1 MLNNIRNFSKTI
13 FAKILLVI
21 IIIPFIF
28 WGMGG
33 VFSSGNQNS
42 IAKINNHNISTQ
54 DFMDYLNNSR
64 IEQKI
69 IRENID
75 KDIIEQLLSELISL
89 TLLNMEIKDLDITV
103 SEDMLVNLIK
113 NNKEFLDE
121 KGFFSR
127 TKYEKFLL
135 LQNITAIQ
143 FEEKLKENEL
153 KKRLFSYVSG
163 GIKSP
168 LFVINNVY
176 QEQTSKIDVEFINL
190 DKIYKKKEDFT
201 VSEINEYI
209 KLNNNNLEEEYIDF
223 TYAKLT
229 PKNLIGIDNFNELFF
244 KKIDEIENKIS
255 NEVKFNEI
263 ITDLKIQVIKKK
275 EFKPSNTINI
285 IEDKIYSNRNENKIQ
300 LIDQNEFYLLF
311 KIDNINK
318 TLPTIDNKKFVDKIK
333 SLLFD
338 EYKNDY
344 NRKIFDK
351 IVNKKFS
358 ITDFKDLA
366 ETNSLNINQIQ
377 LSSIKDNKKFEINSV
392 KLLYTQAINSLVM
405 ISDKK
410 NNIYLAKIKNIT
422 KDNISKKS
430 EKFLNYNNQAN
441 MKIRD
446 TMYQSYDYYIAEKY
460 KVIINEK
467 TLERVKNYFK

>member
-42 IAKINNHNISTQ
+42 IAKINNQNISTQ

-103 SEDMLVNLIK
+103 SEDTLVNLIK

-176 QEQTSKIDVEFINL
+176 QEQTSKNRCR
-190 DKIYKKKEDFT
+190 IY
-201 VSEINEYI
+201 
-209 KLNNNNLEEEYIDF
+209 
-223 TYAKLT
+223 
-229 PKNLIGIDNFNELFF
+229 
-244 KKIDEIENKIS
+244 
-255 NEVKFNEI
+255 
-263 ITDLKIQVIKKK
+263 
-275 EFKPSNTINI
+275 
-285 IEDKIYSNRNENKIQ
+285 
-300 LIDQNEFYLLF
+300 
-311 KIDNINK
+311 
-318 TLPTIDNKKFVDKIK
+318 
-333 SLLFD
+333 
-338 EYKNDY
+338 
-344 NRKIFDK
+344 
-351 IVNKKFS
+351 
-358 ITDFKDLA
+358 
-366 ETNSLNINQIQ
+366 
-377 LSSIKDNKKFEINSV
+377 
-392 KLLYTQAINSLVM
+392 
-405 ISDKK
+405 
-410 NNIYLAKIKNIT
+410 
-422 KDNISKKS
+422 
-430 EKFLNYNNQAN
+430 
-441 MKIRD
+441 
-446 TMYQSYDYYIAEKY
+446 
-460 KVIINEK
+460 
-467 TLERVKNYFK
+467 

>member
-21 IIIPFIF
+21 IIIPFVF

-89 TLLNMEIKDLDITV
+89 TLLNMEIQDLDITV

-255 NEVKFNEI
+255 NDVKFNELAN
-263 ITDLKIQVIKKK
+263 DLKIKITQKNNFKPTKKK
-275 EFKPSNTINI
+275 T
-285 IEDKIYSNRNENKIQ
+285 
-300 LIDQNEFYLLF
+300 
-311 KIDNINK
+311 
-318 TLPTIDNKKFVDKIK
+318 
-333 SLLFD
+333 
-338 EYKNDY
+338 
-344 NRKIFDK
+344 
-351 IVNKKFS
+351 
-358 ITDFKDLA
+358 
-366 ETNSLNINQIQ
+366 
-377 LSSIKDNKKFEINSV
+377 
-392 KLLYTQAINSLVM
+392 
-405 ISDKK
+405 
-410 NNIYLAKIKNIT
+410 
-422 KDNISKKS
+422 
-430 EKFLNYNNQAN
+430 
-441 MKIRD
+441 
-446 TMYQSYDYYIAEKY
+446 
-460 KVIINEK
+460 
-467 TLERVKNYFK
+467 

>member
-1 MLNNIRNFSKTI
+1 
-13 FAKILLVI
+13 
-21 IIIPFIF
+21 
-28 WGMGG
+28 
-33 VFSSGNQNS
+33 
-42 IAKINNHNISTQ
+42 
-54 DFMDYLNNSR
+54 
-64 IEQKI
+64 
-69 IRENID
+69 
-75 KDIIEQLLSELISL
+75 
-89 TLLNMEIKDLDITV
+89 MEIQDLDITV

-263 ITDLKIQVIKKK
+263 ITDLKIQVTKKK

-285 IEDKIYSNRNENKIQ
+285 IEDKIYSNRNENKVQ

-311 KIDNINK
+311 KIDSINK

-338 EYKNDY
+338 EYKNDF

-358 ITDFKDLA
+358 ITDFKNLA